1 MRRAGATSVHEMA
14 ITRQGEYPTQSYEEE
29 LCALKPCSSTPMEI
43 SVGTDPPRDE
53 CTPASV
59 ITRQGE

>member
-1 MRRAGATSVHEMA
+1 MRRAGVGATSVHEMA

-43 SVGTDPPRDE
+43 S
-53 CTPASV
+53 ASASPSTELAK
-59 ITRQGE
+59 I